1 MQRRNVKLFRFFRD
15 LITDHTFVVSDQA
28 ELLAGDL
35 LHRLRGTLEIGDLG
49 VQARRLLPAV
59 IEPGVEVVELGLLLP
74 VISCSRVEATTEIRC
89 WS

>member
-49 VQARRLLPAV
+49 VQARDSSLRSL
-59 IEPGVEVVELGLLLP
+59 
-74 VISCSRVEATTEIRC
+74 SRALRSLSSVCFFR
-89 WS
+89 